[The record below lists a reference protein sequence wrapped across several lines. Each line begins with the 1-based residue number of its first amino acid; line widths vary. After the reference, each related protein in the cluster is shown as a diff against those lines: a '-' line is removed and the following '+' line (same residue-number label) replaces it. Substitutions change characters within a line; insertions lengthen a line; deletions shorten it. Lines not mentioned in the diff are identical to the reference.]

1 VRSMTGYAGKDFA
14 AAGLRAKITIKSL
27 NHRYFDWSYKGAP
40 LGELEGR
47 LRTMAQMKLRRGR
60 VEVSIDLLAFD
71 PAGWEI
77 SINEA
82 LLEKILSTLERA
94 SRRMGKTAAFSVDN
108 IFRIPQVVELR
119 RKDPTAKET
128 AFLERS
134 FDRTLEEVLKQRR
147 REGRETARR
156 INGHLILIRQGLRRI
171 EKKAKLQPLVL
182 RSKLRERLKEMNGGL
197 SLQEG
202 KLEGEAALLA
212 QRADIAEE
220 ILRLQSHLAA
230 FEELTCLERE
240 EPVGK
245 MLDFLSQEISREVNT
260 INSKS
265 QDIGIVRASLAI
277 KGEVESVRQHVQN
290 IE

>member
-1 VRSMTGYAGKDFA
+1 MTGYAGRNFA
-14 AAGLRAKITIKSL
+14 FAGLGAKITIKSL
-27 NHRYFDWSYKGAP
+27 NHRFFDWSYKGAP

-47 LRTMAQMKLRRGR
+47 LRTLAQKRLQRGR
-60 VEVSIDLLAFD
+60 VEASVDLLAVD
-71 PAGWEI
+71 PEGWQI
-77 SINEA
+77 TVNDG
-82 LLEKILSTLERA
+82 LLEKILTTLEKA
-94 SRRMGKTAAFSVDN
+94 SRRMGKPVTLSVDN

-119 RKDPTAKET
+119 RKDLNAAES

-134 FDRTLEEVLKQRR
+134 FDRTLEDVLRQRR

-156 INGHLILIRQGLRRI
+156 INRHLSLIHQGLRRI
-171 EKKAKLQPLVL
+171 EKKAKSQPSLF
-182 RSKLRERLKEMNGGL
+182 RHKLKERLKETDGGIPVPG
-197 SLQEG
+197 G
-202 KLEGEAALLA
+202 KLEEEAALLA

-230 FEELTCLERE
+230 FTELAGRERS

-265 QDIGIVRASLAI
+265 QDIGIVRASLLI
-277 KGEVESVRQHVQN
+277 KGEVESIRQHVQN

>member
-1 VRSMTGYAGKDFA
+1 MTGYAGRDFA

-27 NHRYFDWSYKGAP
+27 NHRFFDWSYKGAP

-47 LRTMAQMKLRRGR
+47 LRIQAQKKLQRGR
-60 VEVSIDLLAFD
+60 VETSIDLLAID
-71 PAGWEI
+71 PASWEI
-77 SINEA
+77 TINDG
-82 LLEKILSTLERA
+82 LLEKILSTLEKA
-94 SRRMGKTAAFSVDN
+94 SRRMGKAASLSVDN

-119 RKDPTAKET
+119 RKDLTAEEA

-134 FDRTLEEVLKQRR
+134 FDRTLEDLLKQRR

-156 INGHLILIRQGLRRI
+156 IKRHLSLIKEGLRRI
-171 EKKAKLQPLVL
+171 EKKAKTQPFVL
-182 RSKLRERLKEMNGGL
+182 RDKLRERLKEMNGGS
-197 SLQEG
+197 SLQDG

-212 QRADIAEE
+212 QKADIAEE

-230 FEELTCLERE
+230 FEELAGQERE

-277 KGEVESVRQHVQN
+277 KGEVESIRQHVQN

>member
-1 VRSMTGYAGKDFA
+1 MTGYAGRDFA

-27 NHRYFDWSYKGAP
+27 NHRFFDWSYKGAP

-47 LRTMAQMKLRRGR
+47 LRILAQKKLQRGR
-60 VEVSIDLLAFD
+60 VEASLDLLTID
-71 PAGWEI
+71 PAGWVI
-77 SINEA
+77 TINDG
-82 LLEKILSTLERA
+82 LLEKILSTLEKA
-94 SRRMGKTAAFSVDN
+94 SRRMGKAASLSVDN

-119 RKDPTAKET
+119 RKDLTAEEA

-134 FDRTLEEVLKQRR
+134 FDRTLEDVLKQRR

-156 INGHLILIRQGLRRI
+156 IKRHLGMIREGLRRI
-171 EKKAKLQPLVL
+171 EKKAKTQPFVL
-182 RSKLRERLKEMNGGL
+182 RDKLRERLKEMNGGS
-197 SLQEG
+197 SLQDG

-212 QRADIAEE
+212 QKADIAEE

-230 FEELTCLERE
+230 FEELAGQERE

-277 KGEVESVRQHVQN
+277 KGEVESIRQHVQN